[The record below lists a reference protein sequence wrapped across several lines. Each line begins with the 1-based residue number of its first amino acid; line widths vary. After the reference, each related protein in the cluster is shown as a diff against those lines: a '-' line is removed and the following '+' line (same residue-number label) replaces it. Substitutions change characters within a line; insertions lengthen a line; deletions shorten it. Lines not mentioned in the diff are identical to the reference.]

1 MAKTLC
7 LLLFIFVA
15 VQAKIQVSD
24 PTTYNYTFNSWVN
37 VTSNTSVMTLA
48 KANFTG
54 TDVYYKSNISD
65 IAQNLDINITYD
77 SKNELTIRVVN
88 AEKVPRFEMDHQAP
102 YSFTKV
108 KYNASETFEYTVGTG
123 DGLVVSRA
131 LTNEVI
137 FDTRGSDF
145 LVSEYFTNLTI
156 KLPSPY
162 LYGLGER
169 ARDFLYDSG
178 IYTIW
183 NKDQF
188 ATTDEGQGN
197 HQTYGFHPVYLMR
210 EASGNWHMVYLRTT
224 NAMDFV
230 FDADK
235 KTLNYAL
242 TAGFFEFKIFL
253 GDKNPDTA
261 IKLYHQYI
269 NGWEI
274 QPFWS
279 HGYHQCRWGYLF
291 LNNFTDVVSNMSAN
305 GLPLDVIWSDIDYM
319 DNFTDFTFDQDRY
332 NLTEFRDLV
341 SKVHW
346 IPIIDAG
353 VFINYTSPAYNIGN
367 EYDVW
372 IRSALNNSN
381 YLVGI
386 VWPGLVYWP
395 DWINPNASIY
405 WEEML
410 ELLYNQAPFSGIWL
424 DMNENSN
431 FCTGEFADNCFV
443 LPNYLPDGPDDHI
456 NPYNQTINPIP
467 LVNVTQPDIQNGT
480 EVPPAVVAFNST
492 ELPYVPGG
500 VPLESST
507 ISINALHFNGVLE
520 FDFHNLNSLWEGKY
534 TYESIYNI
542 THKRPFILSRSTH
555 VGSGQFTTHWTGDN
569 TANWTML
576 RLSIPEIFNFQLFG
590 IPMVGADI
598 CGFAGDTTEELCARW
613 MQLGAF
619 YPFMR
624 NHNKIDAINQEPYA
638 LGPVVL
644 ETSRQSLLFRYS
656 ILKFYYSIFIR
667 NNHLGT
673 VFRPLFFDFSE
684 DALLT
689 LQTQFLIGSELMVA
703 AVVDENVTNVDVYFP
718 AGPKWFD
725 FATGDVIKDQS
736 GNPDNVTIAAPLQAV
751 LPVFIKGGS
760 IVHTQ
765 NTTNVL
771 STVDLDNQ
779 FSLVVALQQTDNATY
794 LATGTMMSITNYQDD
809 GAVEGC
815 LGTHDCLIAI
825 QANTT
830 VQANGTSKAD
840 VRFARNSAKSYL
852 EGIYITDI
860 TFYGVRDKIC
870 KIGDT
875 KCAGQDHVIQCTFD
889 KPRLVS
895 YETVSFQL
903 QGAGE
908 KGVCVFHKDL

>member
-1 MAKTLC
+1 MTKTLC
-7 LLLFIFVA
+7 LFLFIFVA
-15 VQAKIQVSD
+15 VQAKIQLAETS
-24 PTTYNYTFNSWVN
+24 YNYTFGAWSN
-37 VTSNTSVMTLA
+37 VSTDTFVGLQTTAIFN
-48 KANFTG
+48 G
-54 TDVYYKSNISD
+54 TEEYYKSNISD
-65 IAQNLDINITYD
+65 IVKNLTITVSYD
-77 SKNELTIRVVN
+77 SASELTIRAVN
-88 AEKVPRFEMDHQAP
+88 SEKAPRFEMGHQAP
-102 YSFTKV
+102 YSFTKAQ
-108 KYNASETFEYTVGTG
+108 YNASEPLGYTVGTG

-131 LTNEVI
+131 TTSEVI

-145 LVSEYFTNLTI
+145 LVSEYFTTLTI
-156 KLPSPY
+156 RLPSKY

-178 IYTIW
+178 VYTLW

-188 ATTDEGQGN
+188 ATTDEGQGG

-210 EASGNWHMVYLRTT
+210 ESSGNWHMVYLRTT
-224 NAMDFV
+224 NAMDFT
-230 FDADK
+230 FDAGN
-235 KTLNYAL
+235 KTLEYAL
-242 TAGFFEFKIFL
+242 TAGFIEIKIFL
-253 GDKNPDTA
+253 GDRNPDTA
-261 IKLYHQYI
+261 INLYHEYI
-269 NGWEI
+269 NGWAV

-291 LNNFTDVVSNMSAN
+291 LNNFTDVVNNMSTN

-319 DNFTDFTFDQDRY
+319 NNFTDFTFDEDRY

-353 VFINYTSPAYNIGN
+353 VFINYTSPAYNVGN
-367 EYDVW
+367 DYDVW

-395 DWINPNASIY
+395 DWINPNASLY
-405 WEEML
+405 WQDMFEI
-410 ELLYNQAPFSGIWL
+410 LYAQAPFSGIWL

-443 LPNYLPDGPDDHI
+443 LPNYLPNGPSDHI
-456 NPYNQTINPIP
+456 NPYNQTINPEP
-467 LVNVTQPDIQNGT
+467 LVNVTEPDIQNGSA
-480 EVPPAVVAFNST
+480 VGPALIAFNSSQ
-492 ELPYVPGG
+492 LPYIPGG
-500 VPLESST
+500 VPLENST

-520 FDFHNLNSLWEGKY
+520 FDFHNLNSMWEAKY
-534 TYESIYNI
+534 TYESIYDI
-542 THKRPFILSRSTH
+542 THKRPFILSRSSH
-555 VGSGQFTTHWTGDN
+555 VGSGQYTTHWTGDN

-576 RLSIPEIFNFQLFG
+576 KLSIPGIFNFQLFG

-624 NHNKIDAINQEPYA
+624 NHNKIDAIAQEPYA

-644 ETSRQSLLFRYS
+644 EASRASLLFRYS

-667 NNHLGT
+667 NNHIGT
-673 VFRPLFFDFSE
+673 VFRPVFFDFN
-684 DALLT
+684 DDMALLD

-703 AVVDENVTNVDVYFP
+703 AVVEESATEVAVYFP
-718 AGPKWFD
+718 ANSKWFD
-725 FATGDVIKDQS
+725 FATGSLVKDQTADP
-736 GNPDNVTIAAPLQAV
+736 NNITIAAPVQAV
-751 LPVFIKGGS
+751 LPVFIKAGS
-760 IVHTQ
+760 IVHRQ

-771 STVDLDNQ
+771 SSVDLNNQ
-779 FSLVVALQQTDNATY
+779 FSLVVALQQTGDASY
-794 LATGTMMSITNYQDD
+794 LATGRMMSITNYQDD

-830 VQANGTSKAD
+830 VQDDGC
-840 VRFARNSAKSYL
+840 Y
-852 EGIYITDI
+852 
-860 TFYGVRDKIC
+860 C
-870 KIGDT
+870 
-875 KCAGQDHVIQCTFD
+875 
-889 KPRLVS
+889 
-895 YETVSFQL
+895 
-903 QGAGE
+903 
-908 KGVCVFHKDL
+908 